1 MAAPAEMKAG
11 SCSFHNGLIAH
22 GAGAN
27 MTPGWRRAMTCGFMP
42 DGCTFNGIQ
51 NILTDEQ
58 FASYE
63 IGDVLDDDRQN
74 PLIHHRTKPI
84 EKKLAERFADDQLA
98 DTYSNL
104 TPGGTR
110 TIVGSC
116 QLIVRQVRP
125 NPSAWFEAANGQA
138 NLPNDPRYALREGC
152 IPDYVKGC
160 IPDFWAMMAGAVAL
174 AGWPDL

>member
-74 PLIHHRTKPI
+74 PLIYHRTKPY
-84 EKKLAERFADDQLA
+84 EEKLAERFADHQ
-98 DTYSNL
+98 
-104 TPGGTR
+104 
-110 TIVGSC
+110 
-116 QLIVRQVRP
+116 
-125 NPSAWFEAANGQA
+125 
-138 NLPNDPRYALREGC
+138 
-152 IPDYVKGC
+152 
-160 IPDFWAMMAGAVAL
+160 
-174 AGWPDL
+174 